1 MSLFVEGSYD
11 VLEFSMAPNGMNQN
25 ISAKVLPPNF
35 AHVLENILPEPQGR
49 GSVRFGNELINDDLP
64 SDSKILEEFAFIK
77 SDGNKQLVL
86 YVQEFTEDLTI
97 TADTPTIIDDKT
109 FSFDSEGHSDKYIVD
124 APIKITY
131 TGPEGI
137 ITLYSTIF
145 DVEVVDDLTVTITLL
160 EDNIF
165 PSNFEDLTIT
175 HVYYAVG
182 SIYSYDYASD
192 TLSGQL
198 ITNLSVT
205 TVPRDETMQ
214 NTLIICNG
222 VDPMMSWDGV
232 SLEVIID
239 FVKEEAHS
247 FLRIDDTH
255 FSFVVPQ
262 NFIIEKYQNNAQIRL
277 SINGSITET
286 TVASITQPDE
296 LHAEI
301 TTTDEIPEFTGA
313 DEVILFYG
321 DKPPPFSFLY
331 AVHDRLWALGPGA
344 VGLQYRTAEESM
356 KVYFT
361 NQPNSFTA
369 WFDEQT
375 KTVLFEDLSD
385 KHGSPDNLEA
395 ICSIGGLVAFIGRHK
410 TQVWQGEDP
419 TPNASSSNSFE
430 WLYNLPIGI
439 AHGNL
444 LVELAND
451 TYLVTENGVVSFSTL
466 NIAKQFAASPSDAV
480 DPVVK
485 RFVQTITESNLNFW
499 ACRSFKYK
507 SGPFVGF
514 KIGKNKL
521 LVSLYSTNLYAWAFF
536 TGDFSNASCFCGDLD
551 NSLYL
556 GINNKI
562 YKYADGKD
570 SSVIIYADQDGES
583 AIPFYWTLPVV
594 HQSGRRYA
602 NKRYEIQF
610 DYPSSFFINSD
621 NSIFISIF
629 GDIRKT
635 FSLENEYELSPR
647 GDPFNTIPLVKTA
660 IDPNKPSKYAIGMRL
675 DIPYECIKGRLKFIS
690 SSFWLNIS
698 GYCKD
703 GPVYFDRVRL
713 FGIFERS
720 S

>member
-35 AHVLENILPEPQGR
+35 AHVLENILPDPQGR
-49 GSVRFGNELINDDLP
+49 GSVRFGNELINDELP
-64 SDSKILEEFAFIK
+64 PDSKILEEFAFIK
-77 SDGNKQLVL
+77 SDGNKQVVL
-86 YVQEFTEDLTI
+86 YVQEFTEDLPI
-97 TADTPTIIDDKT
+97 EEAPTIIDGKT
-109 FSFDSEGHSDKYIVD
+109 FTFQSDHAPKFVLN

-131 TGPEGI
+131 TGPLGI
-137 ITLYSTIF
+137 ITLYSTIA
-145 DVEVVDDLTVTITLL
+145 DLIVEEGINVTITLA

-182 SIYSYDYASD
+182 SIYSFDFASE
-192 TLSGQL
+192 TLSAQL
-198 ITNLSVT
+198 MTGLSVT
-205 TVPRDETMQ
+205 TVPRSCPFPDV
-214 NTLIICNG
+214 IIIYNG
-222 VDPMMSWDGV
+222 IDKLMSWNGTT
-232 SLEVIID
+232 LEVIID
-239 FVKEEAHS
+239 FVKEIGTN
-247 FLRIDDTH
+247 FNWIDATH
-255 FSFVVPQ
+255 FSFLTPE
-262 NFIIEKYQNNAQIRL
+262 NFIIEKYFDQAQIRL
-277 SINGSITET
+277 SINGTVTST
-286 TVASITQPDE
+286 TVASIMQPIDIATIATE
-296 LHAEI
+296 
-301 TTTDEIPEFTGA
+301 DPIPEFTGE
-313 DEVILFYG
+313 DEVILYYG
-321 DKPPPFSFLY
+321 DYPPPFSYLY
-331 AVHDRLWALGPGA
+331 PAHDRIFALAPGA
-344 VGLQYRTAEESM
+344 ISLKYRDPEEAL
-356 KVYFT
+356 KVFFT
-361 NQPNSFTA
+361 NQPNSYTA
-369 WFDEQT
+369 WYDELT
-375 KTVLFEDLSD
+375 KHVLFEDLSA
-385 KHGSPDNLEA
+385 KHGVADNLEA
-395 ICSIGGLVAFIGRHK
+395 ICMVNELLIFIGRHK
-410 TQVWQGEDP
+410 TQIWQGSDP
-419 TPNASSSNSFE
+419 SPNADPRNEFE

-444 LVELAND
+444 LVPLPND
-451 TYLVTENGVVSFSTL
+451 VYFVTENGIVSFNTL
-466 NIAKQFAASPSDAV
+466 NIARQLVASPSDAV
-480 DPVVK
+480 DPIVRQYVK
-485 RFVQTITESNLNFW
+485 TITESDLNYW

-521 LVSLYSTNLYAWAFF
+521 LVSLYSANLYAWAFF
-536 TGDFSNASCFCGDLD
+536 TGDFSKASCFCGDLD

-556 GINNKI
+556 GIDNKI

-570 SSVIIYADQDGES
+570 SSVIIYGDQDGES
-583 AIPFYWTLPVV
+583 AIPFYWMLPVV

-610 DYPSSFFINSD
+610 DYPSSFFINPD

-647 GDPFNTIPLVKTA
+647 GDPFNTIPLLKTA

-675 DIPYECIKGRLKFIS
+675 GIPYESIKGRLKFIS